1 MKRRWLMFVVAG
13 LLLLGLPAFAQ
24 ADGDSG
30 GGVNK
35 AIAINKRDGATV
47 VRTAFSV
54 RHVTNGTVD
63 QKNYAVAYATCVDC
77 STAAIAV
84 QIVLVERTPSVVTPE
99 NVALAIND
107 QCSSCVTSANA
118 LQFVQSTDGPARFD
132 DTGQDTLRDVR
143 HELDQIKDDIR
154 NGEVTL
160 ADLQARVEAIRAS
173 IRDVLANHLIAARGH
188 DHNFDENDDRT
199 AHTTAPNTTTSSAT
213 PGAPT
218 GELSAEARS
227 GDSG

>member
-1 MKRRWLMFVVAG
+1 MKRRWLTIAVTAV
-13 LLLLGLPAFAQ
+13 LLLGLPAFAQ

-54 RHVTNGTVD
+54 RHVTNGIVD

-84 QIVLVERTPSVVTPE
+84 QIVLVESSPSVVTPE

-107 QCSSCVTSANA
+107 QCSYCITSANA

-132 DTGQDTLRDVR
+132 DTGQDALRDVR
-143 HELDQIKDDIR
+143 HELDQIRDDIR
-154 NGEVTL
+154 NGQVTL
-160 ADLQARVEAIRAS
+160 SDLQARVEAIRAT
-173 IRDVLANHLIAARGH
+173 IRDVLANHLVAARGH
-188 DHNFDENDDRT
+188 DRNFDEDDGRA
-199 AHTTAPNTTTSSAT
+199 AHTTAPNTTSSSAT

-218 GELSAEARS
+218 GELGAEARS
-227 GDSG
+227 DDSG